1 MAVNPFELVFGGGG
15 TGEGGRTVEL
25 PGGPVTQAP
34 GSEARSTNYT
44 YDPFQK
50 FLASLLAGRLT
61 SSGGSVSPTVT
72 AGIENM
78 ITNPGGVGDIAGANF
93 EKISA
98 PLVNSLI
105 PQEKRETSQLKD
117 LFRKAGV
124 GSMQSGAFAQ
134 AGRDL
139 VGDQASRRNQLLA
152 SNYVPLSGQLSGN
165 VLDAIR
171 SGINVPQANVASL
184 AGLASAFSKPINTY
198 ETGTS
203 LPAVTRF

>member
-1 MAVNPFELVFGGGG
+1 MATPIDPFGSTVPID
-15 TGEGGRTVEL
+15 GRSLTL
-25 PGGPVTQAP
+25 PGGTVTQAP
-34 GSEARSTNYT
+34 GSESRSTAYT
-44 YDPFQK
+44 YDPFQR
-50 FLASLLAGRLT
+50 FLAQLLSGRLQ
-61 SSGGSVSPTVT
+61 SSGGSVSPTVM

-93 EKISA
+93 EKIAA

-105 PQEKRETSQLKD
+105 PQEKREVSGLQD
-117 LFRKAGV
+117 IFRKAGV

-134 AGRDL
+134 AGRQL
-139 VGDQASRRNQLLA
+139 IGDQAGRRNQLLA
-152 SNYVPLSGQLSGN
+152 SNYIPLSGQISNN